1 MPAAK
6 EPGPF
11 VEAGLDVAEHF
22 LHMRPRDQRT
32 HFGLS
37 LRAVANDNFLTGL
50 GQPGEE
56 FFGYLALEDQ
66 A

>member
-1 MPAAK
+1 MAAAK
-6 EPGPF
+6 ELGPL

-22 LHMRPRDQRT
+22 LHVRPRDQRT

-37 LRAVANDNFLTGL
+37 LCAVANDNFLTGL
-50 GQPGEE
+50 GQAGEE